1 MTRHSQLP
9 AYILA
14 GLLCQAAAGS
24 ALGQQAG
31 SISDLP
37 PGQANNTDRYD
48 STSSLDSNGTLPGL
62 RGSRS
67 VLDDPADE
75 FVPRNREPQDAQLVQ
90 QRRRRADRN
99 ALRGIPDAEIPGVGG
114 IPRAIPEEPFD
125 LGTLDPQT
133 TGSIEPDP
141 DPVENPT
148 DPYAPLGLR
157 NGSFTYF
164 PSLEIS
170 SLFTDNVGQ
179 DATGE
184 RSAFGVVLR
193 PSLNAQSNWARH
205 NASLTVASEHT
216 IFPGDTDE
224 NRNELSVNSEAR
236 IDVLRSFVID
246 YAGRYILSQDSS
258 DGDNSGATTGT
269 SIDHEIGADV
279 TFRRQNAR
287 FLPSLRF
294 GVERFMFGDE
304 DLVGGG
310 TQNNSDQDYVEP
322 SVELR
327 VGYAISQ
334 AVQPYI
340 AAGYSRRVHDDR
352 LDRSGLERDSDG
364 YEIRAGADLNFGPV
378 LSGNVDLGYGVRD
391 FEDSTL
397 STADGF
403 VGTSSLTWSPTPLTT
418 FTFGATGS
426 LDETTTAGASAI
438 QNINVNANVSHRLR
452 RNLTATGGASIS
464 FADYLG
470 IRRLDETYQV
480 DLGLAYAIGR
490 HIELVANYQFN
501 AVEST
506 IPSQEYTE
514 NQITAGVRFRL

>member
-9 AYILA
+9 ACILA
-14 GLLCQAAAGS
+14 GLLCHVAASGVS
-24 ALGQQAG
+24 AQQAG

-37 PGQANNTDRYD
+37 PGQADNTDRFD
-48 STSSLDSNGTLPGL
+48 TDALAGL
-62 RGSRS
+62 RGTRS

-75 FVPRNREPQDAQLVQ
+75 FVQRDRDPENRERTR

-114 IPRAIPEEPFD
+114 IPQAIPEEPFD
-125 LGTLDPQT
+125 LGTLDPDT
-133 TGSIEPDP
+133 TGAIEPDP
-141 DPVENPT
+141 EPRENTVDPF
-148 DPYAPLGLR
+148 APVGLR
-157 NGSFTYF
+157 NGAFTYF
-164 PSLEIS
+164 PELEIS

-179 DATGE
+179 DATGKQ
-184 RSAFGVVLR
+184 SAFGVVLR
-193 PSLNAQSNWARH
+193 PSLNAQSNWTRH
-205 NASLTVASEHT
+205 NAALTIASEHT

-224 NRNELSVNSEAR
+224 NRNELSLNGEAR
-236 IDVLRSFVID
+236 IDVRRSFAID

-269 SIDHEIGADV
+269 SIDHELGADL
-279 TFRRQNAR
+279 TFRRQNAK
-287 FLPSLRF
+287 FLPSLRI
-294 GVERFMFGDE
+294 GVDRFKFGDE

-310 TQNNSDQDYVEP
+310 TQDNSDQDYVEP
-322 SVELR
+322 SAELR
-327 VGYAISQ
+327 LGYAISQ
-334 AVQPYI
+334 AVQPYV
-340 AAGYSRRVHDDR
+340 AVGYSRRIHDER

-364 YEIRAGADLNFGPV
+364 YDFRVGADVNFGTV
-378 LSGNVDLGYGVRD
+378 LNGNVDVGYGLRE
-391 FEDSTL
+391 FEDSSL

-403 VGTSSLTWSPTPLTT
+403 VGSSSLTWSPTPLTT

-426 LDETTTAGASAI
+426 LDETTTSGASAV
-438 QNINVNANVSHRLR
+438 QNLSVNASVSHRLR
-452 RNLTATGGASIS
+452 RNLTATGGASVT

-470 IRRLDETYQV
+470 IRRHDETYQV

-490 HIELVANYQFN
+490 HIELVGSYQFN

-506 IPSQEYTE
+506 VPSQEYTE